1 MAERWFAS
9 SGGDPASSGP
19 QTRYRDFRSGSM
31 AVDRDVLA
39 YVCYTPEQR
48 TSVCRPEL
56 GRNMPLGDSRL
67 LDRSRR
73 FTAVVDP
80 MRALHSYKVPKAAA
94 SSSANSADDS

>member
-1 MAERWFAS
+1 MTARYDRSHLQASLMRHRPKGRPAVIDPPQSPPREQGTAQEAKERF
-9 SGGDPASSGP
+9 
-19 QTRYRDFRSGSM
+19 GSM

-39 YVCYTPEQR
+39 YVCYTPEQG

-80 MRALHSYKVPKAAA
+80 MR
-94 SSSANSADDS
+94 

>member
-1 MAERWFAS
+1 
-9 SGGDPASSGP
+9 
-19 QTRYRDFRSGSM
+19 M

-56 GRNMPLGDSRL
+56 ARNVPLGGSRL

-73 FTAVVDP
+73 FTRWWTRCAP
-80 MRALHSYKVPKAAA
+80 QPYSYKVPKAVA
-94 SSSANSADDS
+94 SAPKTMNIAVSNGRSHCPALLVSLSIANRLRAMYS